1 MQMQQQFTWYLPS
14 MYGDI
19 KLNRVTSDVTKV
31 TLSGLSPTEKMAVK
45 ALFEK
50 AVKPGWNQKVWAT
63 EETIREVD
71 LGSFREQTVDM
82 KAPMSKV
89 QDFLQK
95 QLKPHRKQISA
106 VRFTN
111 GKLEELSEATLQ
123 VIDSNPPSAAPTT
136 GTGGTGLNVAAAS
149 ASEEAKPKPKPKPEP
164 KVAVTV
170 AQPVLGCP
178 APEFDEVDLRAN
190 RVLSAFL
197 DSDQVEDFNR
207 YQQFVATGADT
218 GHRYML
224 SSRSCK
230 RALSKHS
237 SFRSLFDLDEE
248 RALCVHDWEV
258 PEGEELLGLLVHIS
272 LPGLEQYV
280 RGMPAAVE

>member
-1 MQMQQQFTWYLPS
+1 MQQFTWFLPS

-19 KLNRVTSDVTKV
+19 KLNRVTSEVTKV
-31 TLSGLSPTEKMAVK
+31 TLTGLSPTEKMAVK
-45 ALFEK
+45 ALFQK
-50 AVKPGWNQKVWAT
+50 AVKPGGFQKVWAT
-63 EETIREVD
+63 EATLEGVD
-71 LGSFREQTVDM
+71 LGSLREQGVDLN
-82 KAPMSKV
+82 APMSKV

-95 QLKPHRKQISA
+95 HLKPHRKQISA

-123 VIDSNPPSAAPTT
+123 VIDSE
-136 GTGGTGLNVAAAS
+136 AS
-149 ASEEAKPKPKPKPEP
+149 PEEAHTVVATSLASPATEPHGAPKKKPESKP

-190 RVLSAFL
+190 RVLAAFL
-197 DSDQVEDFNR
+197 EPHQVEDFNR

-218 GHRYML
+218 GHRYLL

-230 RALSKHS
+230 RALSQHS
-237 SFRSLFDLDEE
+237 SFRSLYDLDEE
-248 RALCVHDWEV
+248 CALCVHDWEV

-280 RGMPAAVE
+280 RGIPAMGDG

>member
-1 MQMQQQFTWYLPS
+1 MQQFTWYLPS

-31 TLSGLSPTEKMAVK
+31 TLTGLSPTEKIAVK
-45 ALFEK
+45 ALFQK
-50 AVKPGWNQKVWAT
+50 AVKPGPLQKVWAT
-63 EETIREVD
+63 EAMLEEVD
-71 LGSFREQTVDM
+71 LGSFREQTVDL

-123 VIDSNPPSAAPTT
+123 VIDISSEE
-136 GTGGTGLNVAAAS
+136 VASSAS
-149 ASEEAKPKPKPKPEP
+149 ADAVKPQAPENKPEPPKPKP

-190 RVLSAFL
+190 RVLTAFL
-197 DSDQVEDFNR
+197 DPDQVEDFNR

-230 RALSKHS
+230 RALSQHS
-237 SFRSLFDLDEE
+237 SFRSLFDLDDDC
-248 RALCVHDWEV
+248 ALCVHDWEV
-258 PEGEELLGLLVHIS
+258 PEGEELLGLFVHIS

-280 RGMPAAVE
+280 RGMPVMGDNE

>member
-1 MQMQQQFTWYLPS
+1 MQQFTWFLPS

-19 KLNRVTSDVTKV
+19 KLNRVTSEVTKV
-31 TLSGLSPTEKMAVK
+31 TLTGLSPTEKMAVK
-45 ALFEK
+45 ALFQK
-50 AVKPGWNQKVWAT
+50 AVKPGWQQKVWAT
-63 EETIREVD
+63 EAMLEEVD
-71 LGSFREQTVDM
+71 LGSLREQTVDLN
-82 KAPMSKV
+82 ASMSKV

-123 VIDSNPPSAAPTT
+123 VIDSLPAAPATSPPATSSAAKD
-136 GTGGTGLNVAAAS
+136 GE
-149 ASEEAKPKPKPKPEP
+149 EEAAKPNPKPKPVPV
-164 KVAVTV
+164 VAVTV

-197 DSDQVEDFNR
+197 DPDQVEDFNR

-218 GHRYML
+218 GHRYLL

-237 SFRSLFDLDEE
+237 SFRSLFDLDKE

-258 PEGEELLGLLVHIS
+258 PAGEELLGLLVHIS

-280 RGMPAAVE
+280 RGMPAMGDNE

>member
-1 MQMQQQFTWYLPS
+1 MQQFTWFLPS

-19 KLNRVTSDVTKV
+19 KLNRVTSEVTKV
-31 TLSGLSPTEKMAVK
+31 TLTGLSPTEKMAVK
-45 ALFEK
+45 ALFQK
-50 AVKPGWNQKVWAT
+50 AVKPGWQQKVWAT
-63 EETIREVD
+63 EAMLEEVD
-71 LGSFREQTVDM
+71 LGSLREQTVDLN
-82 KAPMSKV
+82 ASMSKV

-123 VIDSNPPSAAPTT
+123 VIDSLPAAPATSPPATSSAAKD
-136 GTGGTGLNVAAAS
+136 GE
-149 ASEEAKPKPKPKPEP
+149 EEAAKPNPKPKPVPV
-164 KVAVTV
+164 VAVTV

-197 DSDQVEDFNR
+197 DPDQVEDFNR

-218 GHRYML
+218 GHRYLL

-258 PEGEELLGLLVHIS
+258 PAGEELLGLLVHIS

-280 RGMPAAVE
+280 RGMPAMGDNE

>member
-1 MQMQQQFTWYLPS
+1 MQQFTWFLPS

-19 KLNRVTSDVTKV
+19 KLNRVTSEVTKL
-31 TLSGLSPTEKMAVK
+31 TLTGLSPTEKMAVK

-50 AVKPGWNQKVWAT
+50 AVKPGWQQKIWAT
-63 EETIREVD
+63 EAMLEEVD
-71 LGSFREQTVDM
+71 LGSLREQTVDLN
-82 KAPMSKV
+82 APMSKV
-89 QDFLQK
+89 QDFLQR

-123 VIDSNPPSAAPTT
+123 VIDSLPAAPVTSPPATSSAAKD
-136 GTGGTGLNVAAAS
+136 GE
-149 ASEEAKPKPKPKPEP
+149 EEATKRNPKPKPVPA
-164 KVAVTV
+164 VAVTV

-190 RVLSAFL
+190 RVLAAFL
-197 DSDQVEDFNR
+197 EPDQVEDFNR
-207 YQQFVATGADT
+207 YQQFVAVGADT

-258 PEGEELLGLLVHIS
+258 PEGEELLGLFVHIS
-272 LPGLEQYV
+272 LPDLEQYV
-280 RGMPAAVE
+280 RGIPAMGVYE